1 MVLKSDKK
9 YLVKSYIIYHVDG
22 MLLGGV
28 NNHKVNS
35 LSLFV
40 NVNGFERGNCL
51 VCEKPSFSC

>member
-1 MVLKSDKK
+1 
-9 YLVKSYIIYHVDG
+9 

-40 NVNGFERGNCL
+40 DVNGFERGNCL
-51 VCEKPSFSC
+51 VCEKPSFSCC